1 MMQIFKHQV
10 YGIQFWLLCFSSF
23 LFFAS
28 FNMIIP
34 ELPNYL
40 SSLGGEDYK
49 GLIIAL
55 FTLTAGLS
63 RPFSGKLADRIGRVP
78 MMVFGAVVCFAC
90 GFFYPILSSV
100 AGFLFLRFVHGF
112 STGFQP
118 TGTAAYIADIVPV
131 QRRGEAMGLLGLCG
145 SLGMAGG
152 PAVGAAIAQYYTLNV
167 MFYASSVVAMLSLLV
182 LGRIRETLPD
192 PERFKWRLLKVS
204 RREVFEPRVLAPSI
218 VMLLTAFSFGVMLT
232 IIPDFSEHLGMENK
246 GLFFTCFTVASL
258 AVRILA
264 GRASDRYGR
273 VPVLRLS
280 TFTLMLSMISIG
292 LASSPFGLLLAAV
305 LFGVGNGMNSPT
317 VFAWTVDLSQ
327 DEHRGRAVATMYI
340 ALEMGIGLGALLS
353 GWWYGNNPAMIP
365 VVFWMGAMLCLGAFL
380 YLFSAPARALA
391 KAGFTNS

>member
-1 MMQIFKHQV
+1 MQIFKHQV

-40 SSLGGEDYK
+40 TSLGGEDYK

-118 TGTAAYIADIVPV
+118 TGTAAYIADIVPM

-145 SLGMAGG
+145 SLGMAAG
-152 PAVGAAIAQYYTLNV
+152 PAAGASIAVYFSLDI
-167 MFYASSVVAMLSLLV
+167 MFYASSAVAMLSLLV
-182 LGRIRETLPD
+182 LGRIKETLPD
-192 PERFKWRLLKVS
+192 PEPFRFGLLKVN
-204 RREVFEPRVLAPSI
+204 RHEVFEPRVLAPSL

-232 IIPDFSEHLGMENK
+232 IIPDFSEFLGMGNK
-246 GLFFTCFTVASL
+246 GMFFTVFTVASL
-258 AVRILA
+258 AVRLLA

-273 VPVLRLS
+273 VLVLRLS
-280 TFTLMLSMISIG
+280 TFTLMLSMVSIG
-292 LASSPFGLLLAAV
+292 LATSPTGLLLAAV
-305 LFGVGNGMNSPT
+305 LFGIGNGMNSPT
-317 VFAWTVDLSQ
+317 VFAWTVDLSHDQ
-327 DEHRGRAVATMYI
+327 HRGRALATMYI
-340 ALEMGIGLGALLS
+340 ALEIGIGLGALLS
-353 GWWYGNNPAMIP
+353 GWIYGNNPAMIP
-365 VVFWMGAMLCLGAFL
+365 VVFFIGAALSLGAFVYL
-380 YLFSAPARALA
+380 YSGPARALA
-391 KAGFTNS
+391 KTHFSNP